1 MLETDASPHLIT
13 EGYAFMPAKQ
23 SGIRLAKRLDEV
35 GFSDIVQ
42 IRNKVMGLRAEGLHV
57 HALHGGEPYFE
68 TPAAIKYAAIQAL
81 VENQTHYAPS
91 SGVLPLRK
99 ALVEKLAAKNRINCT
114 TDEVIA
120 TVGGSQGLY
129 AAFQSVL
136 DPGDDALVF
145 SPYWTPIAD
154 LITGAQARPLLVPSI
169 TARRNGI
176 RKVLEQFSTPQT
188 RVVYYNTPQNP
199 SGLVFTRAEA
209 EEVAAFAIQ
218 RDLVVIADEAYE
230 DLVYD
235 GEHVSIASLP
245 GMAERTITCFTFS
258 KTYAMTGWR
267 AGYAVAQEPFM
278 TALRKIVLYSTNGV
292 ATPVQYAMIHALT
305 TPESEIAGI
314 REEYRKRR
322 DLLVA
327 GLNEVGLECHMPA
340 GAFYAFPN
348 VERISKN
355 SRTAAQI
362 LLEKAHI
369 ATIPGSVFGAQGEGH
384 LRFGYAITI
393 KEIEDCVEALRNFLS

>member
-1 MLETDASPHLIT
+1 MALT
-13 EGYAFMPAKQ
+13 K
-23 SGIRLAKRLDEV
+23 SGIRLARRLDEV

-42 IRNKVMGLRAEGLHV
+42 IRNRVMAMVAEGLQV
-57 HALHGGEPYFE
+57 HSLHGGEPYFE
-68 TPAAIKYAAIQAL
+68 TPEDIKFAAIKAL

-91 SGVLPLRK
+91 SGLPALRQG
-99 ALVEKLAAKNRINCT
+99 LVAKLAAKNRIHVT
-114 TDEVIA
+114 ADEVIA

-129 AAFQSVL
+129 GAFQSVL

-145 SPYWTPIAD
+145 SPYWTPIGD
-154 LITGAQARPLLVPSI
+154 LVTGAQARPLLVPTT

-176 RKVLEQFSTPQT
+176 RKTLEQFSTPKT
-188 RVVYYNTPQNP
+188 RAIYYNTPQNP

-209 EEVAAFAIQ
+209 EEVAAFALE
-218 RDLVVIADEAYE
+218 RDLVIIADEAYE
-230 DLVYD
+230 DLVYG

-245 GMAERTITCFTFS
+245 GMLERTITCFTFS
-258 KTYAMTGWR
+258 KTYGMTGWR

-292 ATPVQYAMIHALT
+292 TTPVQFAMLHALT
-305 TPESEIAGI
+305 TPESKIAAY

-322 DLLVA
+322 DLLVTA
-327 GLNEVGLECHMPA
+327 LNEVGLECEPPA

-348 VERISKN
+348 VEKINKN
-355 SRTAAQI
+355 SRVAAQI

-384 LRFGYAITI
+384 LRFGYAIGV
-393 KEIEDCVEALRNFLS
+393 KEIERCVEALRSFFA

>member
-1 MLETDASPHLIT
+1 MVT
-13 EGYAFMPAKQ
+13 KQ
-23 SGIRLAKRLDEV
+23 SNIRLAKRLDEV

-42 IRNKVMGLRAEGLHV
+42 IRNKVMEMRAGGLNV
-57 HALHGGEPYFE
+57 HSLHGGEPYFE
-68 TPAAIKYAAIQAL
+68 TPDAIKFAAVKAL
-81 VENQTHYAPS
+81 AENHTHYAPS
-91 SGVLPLRK
+91 SGLLPLRE
-99 ALVEKLAAKNRINCT
+99 ALVEKLARKNKLSAT

-129 AAFQSVL
+129 GAFQCVL

-154 LITGAQARPLLVPSI
+154 LITGAQARPLLVPTA

-176 RKVLEQFSTPQT
+176 RETLRQFSTPKT
-188 RVVYYNTPQNP
+188 RAIYYNTPQNP

-209 EEVAAFAIQ
+209 EEVASFAVE
-218 RDLVVIADEAYE
+218 RDLIVIADEAYE
-230 DLVYD
+230 DLVYE
-235 GEHVSIASLP
+235 GEHVSIATLP
-245 GMAERTITCFTFS
+245 SMAERTITCFTLS

-267 AGYAVAQEPFM
+267 AGYAVAKEPFM

-292 ATPVQYAMIHALT
+292 ATPVQHAMIHALK
-305 TPESEIAGI
+305 TPESEIADH

-322 DLLVA
+322 DLLVSA
-327 GLNEVGLECHMPA
+327 LNEVGLKCEPPA

-348 VERISKN
+348 VERIHKN

-384 LRFGYAITI
+384 LRFGYAITM
-393 KEIEDCVEALRNFLS
+393 KEIEDCIEALGEFLKK

>member
-1 MLETDASPHLIT
+1 MTT
-13 EGYAFMPAKQ
+13 RR

-35 GFSDIVQ
+35 GFSGIVQ
-42 IRNKVMGLRAEGLHV
+42 IRNKVMSMRAEGLQV

-68 TPAAIKYAAIQAL
+68 TPADIKYAAIKAL
-81 VENQTHYAPS
+81 TDNQTHYAPS
-91 SGVLPLRK
+91 SGLLPLRK
-99 ALVEKLAAKNRINCT
+99 ALVEKLEAKNSIQVT
-114 TDEVIA
+114 ADEVIA
-120 TVGGSQGLY
+120 TVGGSQALY

-145 SPYWTPIAD
+145 APYWTPIGD
-154 LITGAQARPLLVPSI
+154 LVTGAQARPLLVPTA

-176 RKVLEQFSTPQT
+176 RKTLEQFSTQKT
-188 RVVYYNTPQNP
+188 RAIYYNTPQNP
-199 SGLVFTRAEA
+199 SGLVFTRADA
-209 EEVAAFAIQ
+209 EEVAAFAIE
-218 RDLVVIADEAYE
+218 RDLIVIADEAYE

-245 GMAERTITCFTFS
+245 GMAERTITAFTFS

-267 AGYAVAQEPFM
+267 AGYAVAKEPFM

-292 ATPVQYAMIHALT
+292 ATPVQYAMIQALT
-305 TPESEIAGI
+305 TPERVVTER
-314 REEYRKRR
+314 REECRKRR

-327 GLNEVGLECHMPA
+327 ALNDVGLECEPPA

-348 VERISKN
+348 VEKINKN

-369 ATIPGSVFGAQGEGH
+369 ATVPGSVFGAQGEGH
-384 LRFGYAITI
+384 LRFGYAIPI
-393 KEIEDCVEALRNFLS
+393 KEIEDCVDALRKYMA

>member
-1 MLETDASPHLIT
+1 MAT
-13 EGYAFMPAKQ
+13 KQ
-23 SGIRLAKRLDEV
+23 SGLRLAKRLDEV

-42 IRNKVMGLRAEGLHV
+42 IRNKVMELRAEGVRV
-57 HALHGGEPYFE
+57 HTLHGGEPFFE
-68 TPAAIKYAAIQAL
+68 TPSNIKYAAIQAL
-81 VENQTHYAPS
+81 VDNQTHYAPS

-99 ALVEKLAAKNRINCT
+99 ALVEKLSAKNRIQAT

-120 TVGGSQGLY
+120 TVGGSQALY

-154 LITGAQARPLLVPSI
+154 LITGTQARPLRVPSS

-176 RKVLEQFSTPQT
+176 RNTLEQFSTPQT
-188 RVVYYNTPQNP
+188 RAVYYNTPQNP

-209 EEVAAFAIQ
+209 EEVAAFARE
-218 RDLVVIADEAYE
+218 RDLIVIADEAYE

-235 GEHVSIASLP
+235 GDHFSIASLP

-267 AGYAVAQEPFM
+267 AGYAVAKEPFM

-292 ATPVQYAMIHALT
+292 ATPVQHAMIHALT
-305 TPESEIAGI
+305 TPAAEIARL

-327 GLNEVGLECHMPA
+327 GLNEVGLECAPPA

-348 VERISKN
+348 AEKIHKN

-362 LLEKAHI
+362 LLDKAHI

-384 LRFGYAITI
+384 LRFGYAITTN
-393 KEIEDCVEALRNFLS
+393 EIENCVEALHKFFA

>member
-1 MLETDASPHLIT
+1 
-13 EGYAFMPAKQ
+13 MPTKE

-42 IRNKVMGLRAEGLHV
+42 IRNKIMSMRAEGVQV
-57 HALHGGEPYFE
+57 HSLHGGEPYFE
-68 TPAAIKYAAIQAL
+68 TPDEIKFAAVKAL
-81 VENQTHYAPS
+81 VDNQTHYAPS
-91 SGVLPLRK
+91 SGLPALRK
-99 ALVEKLAAKNRINCT
+99 ALVEKLAAKNGIHVS

-129 AAFQSVL
+129 ATFQSVL

-145 SPYWTPIAD
+145 SPYWTPIGD
-154 LITGAQARPLLVPSI
+154 LVRGAQGRPLLVPTS

-176 RKVLEQFSTPQT
+176 RKTLEQFSTPKT
-188 RVVYYNTPQNP
+188 RAIYYNTPQNP

-209 EEVAAFAIQ
+209 QEVASFAIE
-218 RDLVVIADEAYE
+218 RDLIVIADEAYE

-235 GEHVSIASLP
+235 GDHVSIASLP
-245 GMAERTITCFTFS
+245 GMLERTITCFTFS
-258 KTYAMTGWR
+258 KTYGMTGWR

-278 TALRKIVLYSTNGV
+278 SALRKIVLYSTNGV
-292 ATPVQYAMIHALT
+292 STPVQHGMIHALK
-305 TPESEIAGI
+305 TPESQIAAY
-314 REEYRKRR
+314 REQYRARR
-322 DLLVA
+322 DLLVTA
-327 GLNEVGLECHMPA
+327 LNEAGLECEPPA
-340 GAFYAFPN
+340 GAFYAFPC
-348 VERISKN
+348 VEKINKN

-384 LRFGYAITI
+384 VRFGYAISL
-393 KEIEDCVEALRNFLS
+393 EELQDCADALRRFFH

>member
-1 MLETDASPHLIT
+1 MLETKTRRKETKMAAT
-13 EGYAFMPAKQ
+13 KV

-42 IRNKVMGLRAEGLHV
+42 IRNKVMAMRAEGLQV
-57 HALHGGEPYFE
+57 HSLHGGEPYFE
-68 TPAAIKYAAIQAL
+68 TPDDIKFAAAKAL

-91 SGVLPLRK
+91 SGILPLRK
-99 ALVEKLAAKNRINCT
+99 ALVEKLAAKNGIHAT
-114 TDEVIA
+114 TDEVIV

-129 AAFQSVL
+129 GAFQSVL
-136 DPGDDALVF
+136 DQGDDALVF
-145 SPYWTPIAD
+145 SPYWTPIGD
-154 LITGAQARPLLVPSI
+154 LVTGAQARPLLVPTIS
-169 TARRNGI
+169 ARRNGI
-176 RKVLEQFSTPQT
+176 RKTLEQFSTPQT
-188 RVVYYNTPQNP
+188 RAIYYNTPQNP

-209 EEVAAFAIQ
+209 EEVAAFAID
-218 RDLVVIADEAYE
+218 RDLIVIADEAYE

-245 GMAERTITCFTFS
+245 GMAERTITAFTFS

-267 AGYAVAQEPFM
+267 AGYAVAKEPFM

-292 ATPVQYAMIHALT
+292 TTPVQYAMVQALT
-305 TPESEIAGI
+305 TPEAQIAAR

-327 GLNEVGLECHMPA
+327 GLNQAGLECQPPA

-348 VERISKN
+348 VEKINRN

-362 LLEKAHI
+362 LLDKAHI

-393 KEIEDCVEALRNFLS
+393 AEIEACVEALRKFYA

>member
-1 MLETDASPHLIT
+1 MAAT
-13 EGYAFMPAKQ
+13 KV

-42 IRNKVMGLRAEGLHV
+42 IRNKVMAMRAEGVQV
-57 HALHGGEPYFE
+57 HSLHGGEPYFE
-68 TPAAIKYAAIQAL
+68 TPDDIKFAAVRAL

-91 SGVLPLRK
+91 SGLPPLRK
-99 ALVEKLAAKNRINCT
+99 ALVEKLARKNDIHAT
-114 TDEVIA
+114 TDEVIV

-145 SPYWTPIAD
+145 SPYWTPIGD
-154 LITGAQARPLLVPSI
+154 LVTGTQARPLLVPTI

-176 RKVLEQFSTPQT
+176 RNTLAQFSTSKT
-188 RVVYYNTPQNP
+188 RAIYYNTPQNP

-209 EEVAAFAIQ
+209 EEVASFAID
-218 RDLVVIADEAYE
+218 RDLIVIADEAYE
-230 DLVYD
+230 DLVYE

-267 AGYAVAQEPFM
+267 AGYTVAQEPFM
-278 TALRKIVLYSTNGV
+278 TAVRKVVLYSTNGV
-292 ATPVQYAMIHALT
+292 ATPVQYAMLQALE
-305 TPESEIAGI
+305 TPESQIEA
-314 REEYRKRR
+314 RRQEYRKRR

-327 GLNEVGLECHMPA
+327 GLNEVGLECEPPA

-348 VERISKN
+348 VEKIHRS
-355 SRTAAQI
+355 SRTAAQV
-362 LLEKAHI
+362 LLENAHI
-369 ATIPGSVFGAQGEGH
+369 ATVPGVVFGAQGEGH

-393 KEIEDCVEALRNFLS
+393 REIEDCVEALRRFTP

>member
-1 MLETDASPHLIT
+1 MAI
-13 EGYAFMPAKQ
+13 KQ

-42 IRNKVMGLRAEGLHV
+42 IRNKVMGMRAEGLQV

-68 TPAAIKYAAIQAL
+68 TPEAIKYAAIRAL

-91 SGVLPLRK
+91 SGLLPLRK
-99 ALVEKLAAKNRINCT
+99 ALVEKLGAKNRIHVS

-145 SPYWTPIAD
+145 SPYWTPIGD
-154 LITGAQARPLLVPSI
+154 LVTGAQARPLLVPST

-176 RKVLEQFSTPQT
+176 RKTLEQFSTPKT
-188 RVVYYNTPQNP
+188 RAIYFNTPQNP

-209 EEVAAFAIQ
+209 EEVAAFAIE
-218 RDLVVIADEAYE
+218 RDLIVIADEAYE

-245 GMAERTITCFTFS
+245 HMDDRAITCFTFS

-267 AGYAVAQEPFM
+267 AGYAVAKEPFI

-292 ATPVQYAMIHALT
+292 TTPVQYAMLHALK
-305 TPESEIAGI
+305 TPESEIVAL
-314 REEYRKRR
+314 REGYLKRR
-322 DLLVA
+322 DLLVSA
-327 GLNEVGLECHMPA
+327 LNEVGLHCESPA

-348 VERISKN
+348 TEKIHKN

-362 LLEKAHI
+362 LLDKAHI
-369 ATIPGSVFGAQGEGH
+369 ATVPGSVFGAQGEGH
-384 LRFGYAITI
+384 LRFGYAISM
-393 KEIEDCVEALRNFLS
+393 KEIEDCVEALRRYFA

>member
-1 MLETDASPHLIT
+1 MTAR
-13 EGYAFMPAKQ
+13 K
-23 SGIRLAKRLDEV
+23 SGIRLATRLDEV

-42 IRNKVMGLRAEGLHV
+42 IRNKVMGMRAEGLQV

-68 TPAAIKYAAIQAL
+68 TPEHIKFAAVKAL

-91 SGVLPLRK
+91 SGLLPLRK
-99 ALVEKLAAKNRINCT
+99 ALVEKLAAKNRIDVS

-154 LITGAQARPLLVPSI
+154 LVTGTQARPLLVPTIS
-169 TARRNGI
+169 ARRNGI
-176 RKVLEQFSTPQT
+176 RKTLEQFSTPKT
-188 RVVYYNTPQNP
+188 RAIYYNTPQNP

-209 EEVAAFAIQ
+209 EEVAAFATA
-218 RDLVVIADEAYE
+218 RDLIVIADEAYE

-245 GMAERTITCFTFS
+245 GMLERTITCFTFS

-267 AGYAVAQEPFM
+267 AGYAVAKEPFM

-292 ATPVQYAMIHALT
+292 ATPVQHAMLQALT
-305 TPESEIAGI
+305 TPESQIASH

-322 DLLVA
+322 DLLVRALNEA
-327 GLNEVGLECHMPA
+327 GLCCDPPA

-348 VERISKN
+348 AEKINKN
-355 SRTAAQI
+355 SRIAAQI

-369 ATIPGSVFGAQGEGH
+369 ATIPGAAFGAQGEGH

-393 KEIEDCVEALRNFLS
+393 KEIEDCVDALRRFFA

>member
-1 MLETDASPHLIT
+1 MAT
-13 EGYAFMPAKQ
+13 KQ

-42 IRNKVMGLRAEGLHV
+42 IRNKVMELRAEGVDV

-68 TPAAIKYAAIQAL
+68 TPADIKYAAIQAL
-81 VENQTHYAPS
+81 VENETHYAPS
-91 SGVLPLRK
+91 SGVLPLRT
-99 ALVEKLAAKNRINCT
+99 ALVEKLKTKNSINAT
-114 TDEVIA
+114 SDEVIA

-145 SPYWTPIAD
+145 SPYWTPIGD
-154 LITGAQARPLLVPSI
+154 LVTGAQARPLLVPSS

-176 RKVLEQFSTPQT
+176 RKTLEQFSTLKT
-188 RVVYYNTPQNP
+188 RAIYYNTPQNP

-209 EEVAAFAIQ
+209 EEVAAFAIE

-292 ATPVQYAMIHALT
+292 ATPVQYAMIHALK
-305 TPESEIAGI
+305 TPKSEIARI

-327 GLNEVGLECHMPA
+327 GLNEVGLECESPA

-348 VERISKN
+348 AEKINKN

-384 LRFGYAITI
+384 LRFGYAVTI
-393 KEIEDCVEALRNFLS
+393 KQIEDCVEALRNFLA

>member
-1 MLETDASPHLIT
+1 VKA
-13 EGYAFMPAKQ
+13 
-23 SGIRLAKRLDEV
+23 LA
-35 GFSDIVQ
+35 
-42 IRNKVMGLRAEGLHV
+42 
-57 HALHGGEPYFE
+57 
-68 TPAAIKYAAIQAL
+68 
-81 VENQTHYAPS
+81 ENQTHYAPS
-91 SGVLPLRK
+91 SGLLPLRK
-99 ALVEKLAAKNRINCT
+99 ALVEKLALKNGIHVD
-114 TDEVIA
+114 TDEVIV

-136 DPGDDALVF
+136 DAGDDAIVF
-145 SPYWTPIAD
+145 SPYWTPISD
-154 LITGAQARPLLVPSI
+154 LVTGAQARPLLVPTI

-176 RKVLEQFSTPQT
+176 RQTLEQFATPRT
-188 RVVYYNTPQNP
+188 RAIYYNTPQNP

-209 EEVAAFAIQ
+209 EEVAAFAIE

-230 DLVYD
+230 DLVYE

-245 GMAERTITCFTFS
+245 GMAERTITSFTFS

-267 AGYAVAQEPFM
+267 AGYAVAREPFM

-292 ATPVQYAMIHALT
+292 TTPVQHAMIQALA
-305 TPESEIAGI
+305 TPESQIAAR

-327 GLNEVGLECHMPA
+327 GLNEVGLVCEPPA

-348 VERISKN
+348 VEKIHRN

-384 LRFGYAITI
+384 LRFGYAITMR
-393 KEIEDCVEALRNFLS
+393 EIEDCVEALRRFND

>member
-1 MLETDASPHLIT
+1 MLETSLVRKGNGMAATRL
-13 EGYAFMPAKQ
+13 

-42 IRNKVMGLRAEGLHV
+42 IRNKVMAMRAEGLQV
-57 HALHGGEPYFE
+57 HSLHGGEPYFE
-68 TPAAIKYAAIQAL
+68 TPDDIKFAAVRAL
-81 VENQTHYAPS
+81 VDNQTHYAPS
-91 SGVLPLRK
+91 SGLLPLRK
-99 ALVEKLAAKNRINCT
+99 ALVEKLARKNAIHAT
-114 TDEVIA
+114 SDEVIV
-120 TVGGSQGLY
+120 TVGASQGLY

-145 SPYWTPIAD
+145 SPYWTPIGD
-154 LITGAQARPLLVPSI
+154 LVTGTQARPLLVPTI

-176 RKVLEQFSTPQT
+176 RKTLEQFSTPKT
-188 RVVYYNTPQNP
+188 RAIYYNTPQNP

-209 EEVAAFAIQ
+209 EEVAAFAIE
-218 RDLVVIADEAYE
+218 RDLIVIADEAYE
-230 DLVYD
+230 DLVYE

-245 GMAERTITCFTFS
+245 GMAERTITAFTFS

-267 AGYAVAQEPFM
+267 AGYTVAQEPFM
-278 TALRKIVLYSTNGV
+278 TAVRKIVLYSTNGV
-292 ATPVQYAMIHALT
+292 ATPVQYAMIQALT
-305 TPESEIAGI
+305 TPESQIEAR

-327 GLNEVGLECHMPA
+327 GLCEAGLECQPPA
-340 GAFYAFPN
+340 GAFYAFPD
-348 VERISKN
+348 VEKINKS

-362 LLEKAHI
+362 LLDKAHI
-369 ATIPGSVFGAQGEGH
+369 ATIPGVVFGAQGEGH

-393 KEIEDCVEALRNFLS
+393 KEIENCVEALRKFRA

>member
-1 MLETDASPHLIT
+1 
-13 EGYAFMPAKQ
+13 MPTKV
-23 SGIRLAKRLDEV
+23 SGIRLARRLDEV

-42 IRNKVMGLRAEGLHV
+42 IRNKVMELRASGVQV
-57 HALHGGEPYFE
+57 HSLHGGEPYFE
-68 TPAAIKYAAIQAL
+68 TPDAIKFATVRAL
-81 VENQTHYAPS
+81 VDNQTHYAPS
-91 SGVLPLRK
+91 SGILPLRK
-99 ALVEKLAAKNRINCT
+99 ALVAKLAAKNNIHAST
-114 TDEVIA
+114 EEVIA

-145 SPYWTPIAD
+145 SPYWTPIGD
-154 LITGAQARPLLVPSI
+154 LVTGAQARPLLVPST

-176 RKVLEQFSTPQT
+176 RKTLEQFSTPQT
-188 RVVYYNTPQNP
+188 RAVYFNTPQNP
-199 SGLVFTRAEA
+199 SGLVFTREDA
-209 EEVAAFAIQ
+209 EEVAAFAID

-235 GEHVSIASLP
+235 GEHFSIASLP

-278 TALRKIVLYSTNGV
+278 SALRKIVLYSTNGV
-292 ATPVQYAMIHALT
+292 TTPVQYAMLQALE
-305 TPESEIAGI
+305 TPASEIAFR

-327 GLNEVGLECHMPA
+327 GLCEVGLECAPPA

-348 VERISKN
+348 VEKIHKN

-362 LLEKAHI
+362 LLDKAHI

-384 LRFGYAITI
+384 LRFGYAVTI
-393 KEIEDCVEALRNFLS
+393 QEIEDCVEALRKFFA